1 MHSIYRVAL
10 AASVF
15 GFPLL
20 SFAQDKAVP
29 ALAAKPALTVT
40 TVKPEAAD
48 WSSALSANGNIA
60 AWQEAAIGT
69 ETNGLRLVEV
79 NAQVGDVVKRGQLL
93 ARFSSESLA
102 ADLAQV
108 KANIAEAD
116 AALAEARGNADRARN
131 LEPKG
136 MISAQQAA
144 QWLTAE
150 KAAAARLNAQRA
162 RLKAEEVRM
171 AHTRVTAPDNGVI
184 SQRNATVGAVPAPG
198 VELFRLIRQN
208 RLEWRAEVTASEL
221 QRIAPGQAVK
231 VTTASGAVVE
241 GKVRLVAPTVDPQ
254 TRNAL
259 VYVDLF
265 ESRGNQSPAKA
276 GMFAK
281 GDFELGRVRAL
292 TVPASAV
299 LARDG
304 FSWVFSLTTGN
315 RVAQTKVVTGRRT
328 GDRVEIMSGI
338 DASASIVATG
348 AGFLND
354 GDVVRVVSTAAP
366 K

>member
-1 MHSIYRVAL
+1 MLLIHRAAL
-10 AASVF
+10 AACLF
-15 GFPLL
+15 GLFVP
-20 SFAQDKAVP
+20 SQAQDKAGP
-29 ALAAKPALTVT
+29 AVKPALTVT
-40 TVKPEAAD
+40 TVKPETAD
-48 WSSALSANGNIA
+48 WPSALSANGNIA

-79 NAQVGDVVKRGQLL
+79 KAQVGDVVKRGQLL
-93 ARFSSESLA
+93 ARFSTDSLA

-108 KANIAEAD
+108 KANIAEAE
-116 AALAEARGNADRARN
+116 AALSEAKGNADRARN

-150 KAAAARLNAQRA
+150 KAATARLNAQRA
-162 RLKAEEVRM
+162 RLKAEEVRLT
-171 AHTRVTAPDNGVI
+171 HTRVTAPDDGVI

-198 VELFRLIRQN
+198 LELFRLIRQN

-221 QRIAPGQAVK
+221 QRIAPGQVVK
-231 VTTASGAVVE
+231 VTTASGALVE

-259 VYVDLF
+259 VYVDL
-265 ESRGNQSPAKA
+265 GNQSPAKA

-281 GDFELGRVRAL
+281 GEFELGRARAL

-304 FSWVFSLTTGN
+304 FSWVFSLNAGN
-315 RVAQTKVVTGRRT
+315 RVTQTKVVTGRRT
-328 GDRVEIMSGI
+328 GDKVEIVSGI
-338 DASASIVATG
+338 DAAASVVATG

-354 GDVVRVVSTAAP
+354 GDVVRVVSAVNAVSAA